1 MRILTG
7 LLLLVMS
14 MAAPGTGSAQGTRPS
29 FSVTISVP
37 QEVVAHGSE
46 VKVTIILKNTSNR
59 DIAIPRSPADDQG
72 ESHNKL
78 TVRDEEGNLV
88 ADKATIPARTD
99 KEKGTQSEVV
109 NLRMETIILFTVKP
123 GDSLKDGIVL
133 SNVYETLSAG
143 KYSLQVERIDDT
155 TKTVVKSNTI
165 TLTVTP

>member
-1 MRILTG
+1 MRISMG

-14 MAAPGTGSAQGTRPS
+14 MASPSTGSAQGTCPS
-29 FSVTISVP
+29 FSVTISVA
-37 QEVVAHGSE
+37 QDVVARGSE
-46 VKVTIILKNTSNR
+46 VKVTIILRNTSNH

-72 ESHNKL
+72 ESHNKI

-88 ADKATIPARTD
+88 ADKATIARRTD
-99 KEKGTQSEVV
+99 KDKGTYSGVK
-109 NLRMETIILFTVKP
+109 NLTMETIIIFTVKP

-133 SNVYETLSAG
+133 SNVYDSLSPG
-143 KYSLQVERIDDT
+143 KYSLQVEHIDDR